1 MQQLH
6 CAVNPVCGRETQ
18 YRILPPIE
26 ERKKVVVIGGGVAGM
41 QAVQT
46 LTKRGHEVVL
56 FEKEENLGKKLY
68 EISNLSFKDDMRRY
82 WDWAVRTTKETG
94 AKIYLGTE
102 ATPELVMANSQMR
115 YL

>member
-1 MQQLH
+1 M
-6 CAVNPVCGRETQ
+6 NPVCGRETQ

-68 EISNLSFKDDMRRY
+68 EISKS
-82 WDWAVRTTKETG
+82 V
-94 AKIYLGTE
+94 I
-102 ATPELVMANSQMR
+102 
-115 YL
+115 